1 MIKIKKSFFFLC
13 VDSFRILKNIS
24 DEFFTI
30 GADLSF
36 SHRFYFFFLPMK
48 KLESLRKYQSE
59 KTIVDAVLKISNIIK
74 KITRTNQPSK
84 QSISDGDL
92 THYNQDSQVPIPP
105 PMRTIES
112 YASSFSKQYAIS
124 SSNCN
129 RAPIFLWKSHPY
141 GSLSYSNR

>member
-1 MIKIKKSFFFLC
+1 MIKTKSFFFLF
-13 VDSFRILKNIS
+13 VDSLPILKNIS

-36 SHRFYFFFLPMK
+36 SHGFYFVFLPMK
-48 KLESLRKYQSE
+48 KLESLREYQSE
-59 KTIVDAVLKISNIIK
+59 KAIVDAVLKISDIIK
-74 KITRTNQPSK
+74 KITRTHQPCK
-84 QSISDGDL
+84 QSIGDGDL
-92 THYNQDSQVPIPP
+92 THYNRNSQVPIPP
-105 PMRTIES
+105 PMRTLES

-141 GSLSYSNR
+141 GNPSYSDR